1 MRSGRKT
8 RVTRRFDPI
17 LIAGVLTLVWVALV
31 VSVLAGTLTDTE
43 ARTVGAMAAGVPPGQ
58 DGSAGTDPEAD
69 TIAVTIE
76 PGSGVDTIAAQL
88 VEQGVLQND
97 ERFRTLL
104 LLMGVGTEL
113 RADSYRFAP
122 GSPAAEVIRQLRAG
136 VARERFFVVHEGLRL
151 EEIGQTMV
159 ALDLATEE
167 EWEEA
172 VSLPREES
180 VLRDLPGG
188 ATLNGYLFPATYPID
203 DETTAESLVV
213 AMLEALDESIDQ
225 VLRGRIALSSLT
237 LHEVLTLA
245 SIVERETLLRDEM
258 PVVASVF
265 LNRLAVGVKLDAD
278 PTVQYAITTGS
289 SEEPDDGWWKIDLT
303 LGDLAFQSP
312 YNTYLFAGL
321 PPGPIAS
328 PGLAAIEAV
337 LSPADT
343 EFFYFVAR
351 GDGSHAFAETLAEH
365 NANVAEYLG
374 R

>member
-43 ARTVGAMAAGVPPGQ
+43 ARTVAAMAAGVPPAQ

-159 ALDLATEE
+159 ALDLATKE

-172 VSLPREES
+172 VALPREES

-203 DETTAESLVV
+203 EETTAESLVV